1 MHTGSV
7 WRLIVGE
14 GDLGWKSVGV
24 LELTALPTI
33 GEERWVPWV
42 READVLLVD
51 CGDALYLCH
60 WRTAGSGLAELLAT

>member
-1 MHTGSV
+1 MRGFVVGNPPWHTVSG
-7 WRLIVGE
+7 
-14 GDLGWKSVGV
+14 LGWKSLGL

-51 CGDALYLCH
+51 GGEATYLCH
-60 WRTAGSGLAELLAT
+60 WLCRSGLRT